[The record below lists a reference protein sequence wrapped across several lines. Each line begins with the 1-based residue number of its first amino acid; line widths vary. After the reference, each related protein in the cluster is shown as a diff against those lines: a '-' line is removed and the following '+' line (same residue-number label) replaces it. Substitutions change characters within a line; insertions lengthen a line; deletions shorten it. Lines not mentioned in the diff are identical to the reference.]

1 MSRKEAAQ
9 IAAHDDYDVTEEVGI
24 EHHNRLWPFQRADM
38 KAMTLMGSCI
48 NGNEMGTGKTVETLS
63 AAKAMGCTD
72 NLIVCRRNLQ
82 YIWKEHIT
90 SWNIPGNFQ
99 FATFGD
105 LQKHYGKPFTNTWDM
120 AIFDEGHRLKTRGS
134 KQSQGAMMLPARNKV
149 IVTGTPVLN
158 NPLELWSQLHILDPR
173 QFTSFWQFVYAHCI
187 MSDETTKD
195 GNQYKKF
202 VGLRDKERLHK
213 LLSYYMIR
221 RTKEEVLP
229 YLPPVIY
236 KERRVSF
243 SREQRRIYSN
253 LLKLLFSDI
262 RDENGNTPDDPQFV
276 VAKTALVRV
285 GKLLQL
291 CASKQLLERDRLID
305 SSANESPKTRAII
318 EILKS
323 EEVKDQQAIVFTWYT
338 KHSDILC
345 LALNRAG
352 IPTTLYNSRM
362 TQGDRDD
369 SIANFILGKYRTLVG
384 TIGSLGE
391 GHNLENAGVVIFGGK
406 SWVPAHNEQA
416 VARVHR
422 GTTRVS
428 PVVFDVRIAGNNVE
442 TVQDRVL
449 NRKSKIVD
457 ETLAFSEIAR
467 EVMRSAR

>member
-1 MSRKEAAQ
+1 MNRKEAAQ
-9 IAAHDDYDVTEEVGI
+9 VAAFDNLDVTKELGV
-24 EHHNRLWPFQRADM
+24 EHHNRLWPFQRPDI

-82 YIWKEHIT
+82 YIWREHIT
-90 SWNIPGNFQ
+90 DWSIPGNFT

-105 LQKHYGKPFTNTWDM
+105 LQKHYGLPFTNTWDM
-120 AIFDEGHRLKTRGS
+120 AIFDEGHRLKTRS
-134 KQSQGAMMLPARNKV
+134 SRQSQGAMMLPARNKV

-158 NPLELWSQLHILDPR
+158 NPMELWSQLHILDPR
-173 QFTSFWQFVYAHCI
+173 QFTSFWQFVYSHCI

-202 VGLRDKERLHK
+202 VGLRDKERLHR

-262 RDENGNTPDDPQFV
+262 RDENGNTPNDPQFV
-276 VAKTALVRV
+276 IAKTALVRV

-291 CASKQLLERDRLID
+291 CASKQLLEDNLLID
-305 SSANESPKTRAII
+305 STPNESPKTKAVI

-323 EEVKDQQAIVFTWYT
+323 EEVKNEQAIVFTWYT

-345 LALNRAG
+345 FALNRAG
-352 IPTTLYNSRM
+352 IPTTLYNSRIS
-362 TQGDRDD
+362 QGERDV
-369 SIANFILGKYRTLVG
+369 SIRDFRSGHHRVLVG

-391 GHNLENAGVVIFGGK
+391 GHNLENAGVVIFAGK

-416 VARVHR
+416 IARVHR
-422 GTTRVS
+422 GTTKIS
-428 PVVFDVRIAGNNVE
+428 PVVFDIRIAGNNIE
-442 TVQDRVL
+442 TAQDRVL
-449 NRKSKIVD
+449 NRKTKIVD
-457 ETLAFSEIAR
+457 DTLAFSEIAR
-467 EVMRSAR
+467 ELMRSAK